1 MTTTVIL
8 PAGMHDLGFAEG
20 VDFVSTSSPPAIL
33 ADKIDATTGELESLI
48 TGQDPVDAAVIH
60 IARTRRGSGA
70 AVLDIGHRFHEIT
83 KNDERAPDLARSY
96 VREMFLDMTRDGR
109 IEIHDIDT
117 TQFGTLSDGLG
128 IFLAY
133 TNLRTGEKRRVLL

>member
-8 PAGMHDLGFAEG
+8 PAGLHELGFAEG
-20 VDFVSTSSPPAIL
+20 VDFVSTASPPAIL
-33 ADKIDATTGELESLI
+33 ADKINATTGALESLL
-48 TGQDPVDAAVIH
+48 TGNDPVDAAVIH

-70 AVLDIGHRFHEIT
+70 ATADIGHRLHEIQ

-96 VREMFLDMTRDGR
+96 VREMFQEMTQDGR

-128 IFLAY
+128 IFMDY
-133 TNLRTGEKRRVLL
+133 TNLRSGARLTVGL